1 MYYRNALAACVVC
14 DCTRKDTLASIVK
27 WKSQVDEK
35 VQLPN
40 GQPLPILLLVN
51 KCDIED
57 NGMTDEDIQ
66 SVCQQCGIKQWMR
79 VGVAMYSSL

>member
-1 MYYRNALAACVVC
+1 MC
-14 DCTRKDTLASIVK
+14 DCTRKDTLTSILK

-79 VGVAMYSSL
+79 VGVAMCCSL